1 MTILTREKQDL
12 EDNTESLFPFFPF
25 QDSPSFPVNP
35 SSISFPPPHI
45 YKNWFTVY
53 TFIFLFM
60 LPHYFCLYS
69 PLLFTSITDSKTNN
83 VLVSPSF
90 PLSVSVS
97 FFPVFFPCICV
108 LLFMMFIYVVFM
120 SVCCQVGLLSLL
132 CFSFS
137 KEILVSSFIYVIL
150 ALFSHKQI

>member
-1 MTILTREKQDL
+1 MLTREKEDL

-35 SSISFPPPHI
+35 SSTSFFPL
-45 YKNWFTVY
+45 
-53 TFIFLFM
+53 FIKIG
-60 LPHYFCLYS
+60 
-69 PLLFTSITDSKTNN
+69 LLFTHLFSCLCFPIIFVFTPHFSSQAS
-83 VLVSPSF
+83 LILRQIICWFLRLS
-90 PLSVSVS
+90 PLS
-97 FFPVFFPCICV
+97 FCLFPVFFPCICV
-108 LLFMMFIYVVFM
+108 LLFMMFTYVVFM

-150 ALFSHKQI
+150 ALFSHKQV